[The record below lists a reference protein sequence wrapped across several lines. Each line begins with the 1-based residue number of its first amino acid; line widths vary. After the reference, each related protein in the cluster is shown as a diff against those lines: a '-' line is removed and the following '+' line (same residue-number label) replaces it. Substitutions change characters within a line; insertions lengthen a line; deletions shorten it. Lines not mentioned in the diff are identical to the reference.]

1 MNFKDLQEE
10 QKEQIHN
17 SLMILVEKLGSKNS
31 FLSFIEEL
39 RQTKTS
45 PLLNKYTK
53 HSFKQATLEWNK
65 AIYEDT
71 LKHLFDSIKREEAN
85 GDMISGINPKEYK
98 NTMNMM
104 KTLKPVNITICDTL
118 TFPILDT
125 SEPKKTK
132 VSILFKIIFFYNIS
146 FAKDVLAYEKE

>member
-1 MNFKDLQEE
+1 MNFKDLQKE
-10 QKEQIHN
+10 QKEKLHD
-17 SLMILVEKLGSKNS
+17 SLMKLVEKLGSKNS

-39 RQTKTS
+39 RQKTTN

-53 HSFKQATLEWNK
+53 HSFDKATLEWNK
-65 AIYEDT
+65 VIYEDT

-85 GDMISGINPKEYK
+85 GDIISGINPKEYK

-118 TFPILDT
+118 TFPLLDT
-125 SEPKKTK
+125 SKPKETK